1 LMKLSKTQSSIK
13 FFTTCISF
21 MVKMSKHYF
30 FVKSFFI
37 AKWKCNSTYIN
48 LLIVNLSVSAFFAVG
63 QLYISY
69 LIIFYFDIE
78 QLRKKMEKEASQS
91 FI

>member
-1 LMKLSKTQSSIK
+1 
-13 FFTTCISF
+13 
-21 MVKMSKHYF
+21 MVKMSKSYF